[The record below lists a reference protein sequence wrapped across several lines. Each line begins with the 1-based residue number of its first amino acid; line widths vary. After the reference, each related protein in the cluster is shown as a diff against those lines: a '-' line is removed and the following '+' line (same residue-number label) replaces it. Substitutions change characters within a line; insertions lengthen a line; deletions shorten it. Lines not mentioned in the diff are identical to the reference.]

1 MKKIKI
7 LHLISTP
14 KGLGGAEKLLI
25 DMADKYDSGLFEVS
39 YCNIFSEDPENGIFE
54 RYLRSKGA
62 NVHSFSGKSIFSLPS
77 LILRLRKLI
86 VQNNIDILHS
96 HLLHATILG
105 AAVASTIPSLKV
117 AVTKHYTEDLVSDR
131 KLLFFLI
138 NLPPDG
144 QISFLRSR
152 MLYALNC

>member
-1 MKKIKI
+1 MKRIKV
-7 LHLISTP
+7 LHLTSTP

-25 DMADKYDSGLFEVS
+25 DMADKYDPDLFDVS
-39 YCNIFSEDPENGIFE
+39 YCNIFSEDPVNGIFE
-54 RYLRSKGA
+54 RSLRSKGV

-96 HLLHATILG
+96 HLLHATIIG

-131 KLLFFLI
+131 KLLFFSI
-138 NLPPDG
+138 NLQQNKLIVSWPS
-144 QISFLRSR
+144 QIS
-152 MLYALNC
+152 YAQS